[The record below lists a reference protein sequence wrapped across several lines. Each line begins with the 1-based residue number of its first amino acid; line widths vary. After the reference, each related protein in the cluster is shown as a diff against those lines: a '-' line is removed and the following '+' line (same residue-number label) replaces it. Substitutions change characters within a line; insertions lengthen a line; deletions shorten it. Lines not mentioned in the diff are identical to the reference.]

1 MIGEEIAYNADAFRK
16 VVVSILEESDDN
28 ALVPFLSLKGMR
40 AADIGRELIAI
51 GKTGEAELEK
61 LMGGNG
67 NDNPKLAHDFALG
80 IMRRFAPF
88 ADIIRDIIPRGVWRL
103 GWKDNPKHHRLMD
116 FAEGS
121 AYLKAKREREAAA
134 AQRVAYLNATI
145 TYKEAAKSLNV
156 TPNAIS
162 NYVHRRRLVAVRDE
176 NSGAGVGV
184 TRASVINLAKVRR
197 GVCFSAVGD
206 KFKVGEYVTSK
217 VAREILGRGKSAIRK
232 LANDGRLVRV
242 YRFYA
247 KGSECFGYTRESVEE
262 VKRDLEAVVFF
273 TANGGK
279 VYVSERMS
287 KDEVRKRIGRR
298 GSFISALG
306 DTGILERVYL
316 DPNLKR
322 SYGYT
327 RASVVAYLQANPPKV
342 SARAAV
348 AVGGFGVEELPPVPR
363 LPRCL
368 ADCDDAARSEDE
380 RPDDTKTAATPA
392 PHKHR
397 LQICFH
403 LTEITTAETE
413 DNMDE
418 PTKEKTEQT
427 NTASEHAGL
436 KVAKSFIIHE
446 GTEIRAICVS
456 ESDRDNILAA
466 LKFYRKYKDRESE
479 IESAVALLNFAKEK
493 VGINSPAETA
503 AKDE

>member
-1 MIGEEIAYNADAFRK
+1 MIGEEIAYNAAAFRK

-40 AADIGRELIAI
+40 PADIGRELIAI

-145 TYKEAAKSLNV
+145 TYKEAAQSLKV
-156 TPNAIS
+156 SHEIIRHYVRTGHLEAI
-162 NYVHRRRLVAVRDE
+162 RD
-176 NSGAGVGV
+176 NGSGTSVGV
-184 TRASVINLAKVRR
+184 TRKSVIGCRKWLKGVR
-197 GVCFSAVGD
+197 FSASGEE
-206 KFKVGEYVTSK
+206 FKVGEYVTPK
-217 VAREILGRGKSAIRK
+217 EARTILGLGITRMAELVK
-232 LANDGRLVRV
+232 DGRLICV
-242 YRFYA
+242 YSLPTNCKA
-247 KGSECFGYTRESVEE
+247 CCGYTRASVEDLR
-262 VKRDLEAVVFF
+262 RDKDAVVLY
-273 TANGGK
+273 TAKGK
-279 VYVSERMS
+279 IYYTERVSR
-287 KDEVRKRIGRR
+287 DEVRKAICRR
-298 GSFISALG
+298 PVFIAELANA
-306 DTGILERVYL
+306 GILERVYN
-316 DPNLKR
+316 DPKLKHP
-322 SYGYT
+322 YGYT
-327 RASVVAYLQANPPKV
+327 RASVVAYIQANPPKV

-348 AVGGFGVEELPPVPR
+348 AVGGFGIEELPPVPR